1 LKVTLLGLRKR
12 IRHIGTLAVAKMEIR
27 ALRSS

>member
-1 LKVTLLGLRKR
+1 VTLLGLRKR